1 MNSTKELLYTTIDML
16 NDEEII
22 KVLEFTQSLNIEKK
36 DSLTLKR
43 LASNPA
49 FHVPQI
55 LGNFSKVEPIHGE
68 GLPASELLVEDR
80 R

>member
-1 MNSTKELLYTTIDML
+1 MDSTKELLYDTIKIL

-22 KVLEFTQSLNIEKK
+22 KVLEFARNLKEEKK
-36 DSLTLKR
+36 GSLTLKR
-43 LASNPA
+43 LADNPT

-68 GLPASELLVEDR
+68 GIPASELLVEDR